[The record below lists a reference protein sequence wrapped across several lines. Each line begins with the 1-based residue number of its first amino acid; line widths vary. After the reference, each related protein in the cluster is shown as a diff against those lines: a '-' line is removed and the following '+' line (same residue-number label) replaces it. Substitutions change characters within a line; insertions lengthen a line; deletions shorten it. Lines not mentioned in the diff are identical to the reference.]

1 MSVVPIPDCAH
12 EVHSMVHVEIS
23 WRNSM
28 LSVGSLWASW
38 IWMLTTFAN
47 GHLCTK
53 AKKSWKCSILNR
65 IPKQSIMFIHDVTS
79 EEFKLTIPGNP
90 LQKGRASSLWMH
102 RIWTECTN
110 VACECLSAFHSKK
123 VFAKE
128 KEGETGF
135 ICMRASFILCVRIEV
150 HPFTFAGGS
159 FLLESYPLP
168 FQVSFTYVHCIV
180 HWCDIICAA
189 AFKKQFES

>member
-1 MSVVPIPDCAH
+1 MAP
-12 EVHSMVHVEIS
+12 
-23 WRNSM
+23 NS
-28 LSVGSLWASW
+28 SAVGSLWASW
-38 IWMLTTFAN
+38 IWMHATFAN

-90 LQKGRASSLWMH
+90 LQKGRASSLWVH

-110 VACECLSAFHSKK
+110 CVCEFLGAFHSKK

-128 KEGETGF
+128 KEGEPGF

-150 HPFTFAGGS
+150 HPFTFAGGE
-159 FLLESYPLP
+159 FLLESYKLP
-168 FQVSFTYVHCIV
+168 FLSYLLPMCIV
-180 HWCDIICAA
+180 NWLWFWDCHMRGWI
-189 AFKKQFES
+189 